1 MPTHPTMDG
10 CPPAQPCWFEGVCLP
25 YYRHPCSAACFPAPS
40 GCRLR
45 PFAELRGAR
54 GANSRSSFFIVPKKT
69 PTPKKSSKT
78 GSNLSIIFGKS
89 AHLSPIQYKD
99 LAAQIDVL
107 LYMFLNPYSTVG
119 CSCPTLLLSPCGYS
133 YRGKMRN
140 FCKNGPPA
148 TPRPQFYQKISFF
161 V

>member
-1 MPTHPTMDG
+1 MPCG
-10 CPPAQPCWFEGVCLP
+10 
-25 YYRHPCSAACFPAPS
+25 YYRHPGPCACIPAPS
-40 GCRLR
+40 GCH
-45 PFAELRGAR
+45 LRGKVGPDR
-54 GANSRSSFFIVPKKT
+54 ANTRSSVFIVPKKT

-89 AHLSPIQYKD
+89 AYLSPIQYKD

-133 YRGKMRN
+133 YRGKMRS
-140 FCKNGPPA
+140 FSKNGPPA
-148 TPRPQFYQKISFF
+148 TPRLQFYQKISFF
-161 V
+161 A